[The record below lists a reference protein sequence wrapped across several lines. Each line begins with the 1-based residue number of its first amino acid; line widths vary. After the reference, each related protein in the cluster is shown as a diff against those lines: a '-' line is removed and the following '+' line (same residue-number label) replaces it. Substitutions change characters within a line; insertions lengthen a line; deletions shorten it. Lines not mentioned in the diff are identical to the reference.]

1 MRRWAG
7 PDLGGPGWWG
17 LHEES
22 FQSNP
27 WSRWRTR
34 VWRSSLAPAPSETG
48 SLRDVLSPPASLT
61 PQWEAALWELCVF
74 PSCFLGPAEAPAS
87 PLAWTF
93 PLPNRR
99 GPQTSRK
106 PQLPRLTACF
116 LAERMSFCKQKNLP
130 ILQATAG
137 WQAYKLPV
145 SAPQTACPPSPF
157 FARGGGGS
165 RGPRG
170 VGVCYSSRGGN
181 PWSCSQSHGL
191 GRLRGCPKCPLCVP
205 TPEGGLLPSRRLP
218 PTPGRELAHSSPCC
232 SYWAWT
238 WAGC

>member
-1 MRRWAG
+1 MTFITG
-7 PDLGGPGWWG
+7 PCPLGDRCLTGY
-17 LHEES
+17 
-22 FQSNP
+22 
-27 WSRWRTR
+27 
-34 VWRSSLAPAPSETG
+34 SL
-48 SLRDVLSPPASLT
+48 PAS
-61 PQWEAALWELCVF
+61 F
-74 PSCFLGPAEAPAS
+74 PHPTVGGSTVGTVWLSFCFLGPAEAPAS

-116 LAERMSFCKQKNLP
+116 LAERMSFCKQKSLP

-157 FARGGGGS
+157 FARGGGGR

-181 PWSCSQSHGL
+181 PWICSQSHGL

-205 TPEGGLLPSRRLP
+205 TPEGGLLPSRRHP
-218 PTPGRELAHSSPCC
+218 PPLAGS
-232 SYWAWT
+232 
-238 WAGC
+238 